1 MSNNSTYHIE
11 ISLNLKEIF
20 MNGNSVIAKILKA
33 EGVDWI
39 SCFPAQGLIT
49 AAAQEGIRPILCR
62 QERAGVNIADGFTRV
77 NNGEKI
83 GVFTMQYGPG
93 AENAF
98 GGVAQAFAE
107 SVPILLLP
115 GGAYTSQ
122 HGVPPG
128 FQSTDHYKGI
138 TKWSGYVNQVE
149 RIPELMKRAF
159 TQLRNGSKG
168 PVSLE
173 IPTDIGEQEFPSKNF
188 TYEPVKVIK
197 SQADPADVKELV
209 SAIFKAKCPMIY
221 AGQGILYANASN
233 ELVEFAE
240 LTGIPV
246 MSTLSGKSAFPENHP
261 LYLGTGGNS
270 TTLMAEHFRT
280 TSDLIIGIGT
290 SYTKSNFNAPV
301 PENTTL
307 AQVIDN
313 VDFINKSYDIDLACI
328 GDAKLVLKQMIE
340 ELKQVSGRKQHP
352 NTENA
357 LKQINQLTEDF
368 YNEWNPR
375 LNSDETPLSPY
386 RVLKELA
393 TTLDVSNTIITHDS
407 GYPRDQF
414 VPFWKSENPWG
425 YIGWGKSTQLGYGLG
440 LAIGAKIAKPEKTVV
455 NIMGD
460 ASFGMAGLD
469 IETAVRSKIPIITV
483 VLNNGVMTNYTQPSP
498 YLGYAAEKW
507 DLHKLTGDYAK
518 IADGLGAFSKKVK
531 TPEEIAPA
539 IKEALNANKTGQP
552 ALLEICS
559 KEEVNVPRYYK
570 EPYNWR
576 HSGV

>member
-1 MSNNSTYHIE
+1 
-11 ISLNLKEIF
+11 
-20 MNGNSVIAKILKA
+20 
-33 EGVDWI
+33 
-39 SCFPAQGLIT
+39 
-49 AAAQEGIRPILCR
+49 
-62 QERAGVNIADGFTRV
+62 
-77 NNGEKI
+77 
-83 GVFTMQYGPG
+83 
-93 AENAF
+93 
-98 GGVAQAFAE
+98 
-107 SVPILLLP
+107 
-115 GGAYTSQ
+115 
-122 HGVPPG
+122 
-128 FQSTDHYKGI
+128 
-138 TKWSGYVNQVE
+138 
-149 RIPELMKRAF
+149 
-159 TQLRNGSKG
+159 
-168 PVSLE
+168 
-173 IPTDIGEQEFPSKNF
+173 
-188 TYEPVKVIK
+188 
-197 SQADPADVKELV
+197 
-209 SAIFKAKCPMIY
+209 
-221 AGQGILYANASN
+221 
-233 ELVEFAE
+233 
-240 LTGIPV
+240 
-246 MSTLSGKSAFPENHP
+246 
-261 LYLGTGGNS
+261 
-270 TTLMAEHFRT
+270 
-280 TSDLIIGIGT
+280 
-290 SYTKSNFNAPV
+290 
-301 PENTTL
+301 
-307 AQVIDN
+307 
-313 VDFINKSYDIDLACI
+313 
-328 GDAKLVLKQMIE
+328 MIE